1 LWIFYSIRN
10 IKSIYKEFEIM
21 ASLTAPAPDP
31 ASHLPSVGV
40 FEYVAGEPGQCN
52 VIVRAHVSP
61 EKVFNTS
68 SGGFDDEYY
77 MVPPNV
83 PVFSTM
89 AAMKDALNSN
99 GKRSRSGGSEG
110 IPIVAHVPDDNLE
123 SDGKVKPAPTKTGIL
138 DSDKELVFVGVSVGS
153 TMAGA
158 KGPLNG
164 RCVSIAVSGAMTIPK
179 AEARDEPGLSNFG
192 FGTKIRFIFGQNYGS
207 TKLNI
212 AMPVVEGTTVGPDT
226 THASPAVNLK
236 RAYFGEVAKP
246 NEIPAIASA
255 HGRAVTAITTSP
267 RDVRIHMH

>member
-1 LWIFYSIRN
+1 
-10 IKSIYKEFEIM
+10 M
-21 ASLTAPAPDP
+21 ATA

-61 EKVFNTS
+61 EKVFNTPG
-68 SGGFDDEYY
+68 GGFGDEYY

-110 IPIVAHVPDDNLE
+110 IPIVAHVPINNLE
-123 SDGKVKPAPTKTGIL
+123 NDGKVKPAPTKTGIP

-192 FGTKIRFIFGQNYGS
+192 FGTTIRFIFGQRYGS

-212 AMPVVEGTTVGPDT
+212 AMPVVEDTTANKATVDGTTV
-226 THASPAVNLK
+226 
-236 RAYFGEVAKP
+236 
-246 NEIPAIASA
+246 PAIASA